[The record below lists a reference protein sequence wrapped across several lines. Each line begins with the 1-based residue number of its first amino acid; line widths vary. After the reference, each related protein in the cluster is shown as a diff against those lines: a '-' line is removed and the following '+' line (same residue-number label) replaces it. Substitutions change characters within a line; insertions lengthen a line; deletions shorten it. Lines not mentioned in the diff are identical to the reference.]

1 MRFFHCAHLPTHVCR
16 LRGKPCARRGGDC
29 RQQAK
34 RCDALHNNGEEVG
47 MHIDHGC
54 DGGRGALW
62 DGWGTKCARVNRPQQ
77 GKALDEA
84 KPCVQRVQLPA
95 CSRCHAQ
102 LASISDSSD
111 RNEESSVNIW
121 LYRPYDTPEL
131 TMAGRYDTSAS
142 APTLLSS
149 AIAFL

>member
-1 MRFFHCAHLPTHVCR
+1 MRSSTVRISLHTSAGSVASPAPAAATAANKRSGATHYTTTAKKWVCT
-16 LRGKPCARRGGDC
+16 
-29 RQQAK
+29 
-34 RCDALHNNGEEVG
+34 
-47 MHIDHGC
+47 IDHGC

-62 DGWGTKCARVNRPQQ
+62 DGWGTKCARVNRPQR